1 MSLVCSVGDSL
12 SGFAYLNATCSASF
26 APKHF
31 PAASTFGNHTEVL
44 GISDLLFVLT

>member
-31 PAASTFGNHTEVL
+31 PAANHTEVR